1 MRLYDL
7 QEAKGF
13 VNRKI
18 GDQFIAPDKKDIAT
32 FIKLDR
38 LPQDYPRYDSPEEM
52 MEAVIEWE
60 ETAEG
65 YIYEVNKPSS
75 RFLAAVIVTMD
86 TPRGLEHYIKY
97 VTEVGN
103 LKGKISDIPP
113 GVIPGHGGY
122 KLNTAASTS
131 ERSGLKPA
139 EVLTN
144 ESLVKPNQVAAL
156 LNNARGKAD
165 PVVID
170 NMQGYLKALAKGN
183 GVDYVIKD
191 AAKDLTLYQKYLGE
205 WAAPIALITKQF
217 EPSSQINEIQENLTN
232 GTNLNV
238 GSILYNTDV
247 NALLFDSMVVI
258 SDYEILISSKAS
270 AGGASASLKG
280 IHDAMTKY
288 ADKFPTGFWN
298 RPRAKKFRNIVLQ
311 IADNSMVNGTLEIA
325 KQYGLVDIN
334 DINKIKSGLD
344 KYNTKDFKP
353 SINLKK
359 YMNNYPA
366 RTDNKNYHPA
376 KHALAGVARQ
386 AVRLLND
393 EDYSDVLKEVL
404 NHASMVQMYFDARL
418 SKQDVIC
425 KIFKLVWPMRFEGKI
440 TFDAGRSF
448 TATDINGK
456 IGFRIG
462 AGNKAS
468 EPVDPTLLST
478 PDDQKRQKAQAK
490 AAEKKAQQAVG
501 RIVKPGER
509 DIRDPRVP
517 DTVALGRAKKR

>member
-1 MRLYDL
+1 M
-7 QEAKGF
+7 K
-13 VNRKI
+13 
-18 GDQFIAPDKKDIAT
+18 
-32 FIKLDR
+32 
-38 LPQDYPRYDSPEEM
+38 
-52 MEAVIEWE
+52 
-60 ETAEG
+60 
-65 YIYEVNKPSS
+65 
-75 RFLAAVIVTMD
+75 AA
-86 TPRGLEHYIKY
+86 
-97 VTEVGN
+97 
-103 LKGKISDIPP
+103 
-113 GVIPGHGGY
+113 
-122 KLNTAASTS
+122 
-131 ERSGLKPA
+131 
-139 EVLTN
+139 
-144 ESLVKPNQVAAL
+144 
-156 LNNARGKAD
+156 
-165 PVVID
+165 
-170 NMQGYLKALAKGN
+170 
-183 GVDYVIKD
+183 
-191 AAKDLTLYQKYLGE
+191 
-205 WAAPIALITKQF
+205 
-217 EPSSQINEIQENLTN
+217 
-232 GTNLNV
+232 
-238 GSILYNTDV
+238 
-247 NALLFDSMVVI
+247 LFDSMVVV

-311 IADNSMVNGTLEIA
+311 ITDNTMVDGTLEIA

-359 YMNNYPA
+359 YMNDYVA

-376 KHALAGVARQ
+376 KHTLAGVARQ
-386 AVRLLND
+386 TVRLLND
-393 EDYSDVLKEVL
+393 EDYSDVLKQVL

-517 DTVALGRAKKR
+517 DTVALGRSKKR